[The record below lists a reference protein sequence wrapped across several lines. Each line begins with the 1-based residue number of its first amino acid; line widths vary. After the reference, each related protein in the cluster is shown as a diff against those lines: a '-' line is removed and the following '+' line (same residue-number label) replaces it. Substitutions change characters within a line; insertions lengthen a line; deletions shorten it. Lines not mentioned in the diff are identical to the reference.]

1 VPLPNLAGRSLLVI
15 NGTDD
20 PLYPAEK
27 QRRLIDFVRQ
37 MGAEITFDVV
47 EGGAHNV
54 RFWPEKAEEI
64 DTFIRSHR
72 RDPLPDHV
80 FWATDRTSCFNRA
93 FWVVVDE
100 LTPPDSNDHL
110 ELALLGDRPE
120 RLGGVEVRRQ
130 GNRIDVTSHG
140 VKRYRLLLS
149 PEEVDLDAEVV
160 VTTNGSESFR
170 GVVPPSLTTL
180 LDWAGRDMDRTMLF
194 AAELAIEV
202 PQAPAASGH

>member
-1 VPLPNLAGRSLLVI
+1 
-15 NGTDD
+15 
-20 PLYPAEK
+20 
-27 QRRLIDFVRQ
+27 VRQ
-37 MGAEITFDVV
+37 MGADITFEVV

-54 RFWPEKAEEI
+54 SWWPEKADEI
-64 DTFIRSHR
+64 EGFIRSHR
-72 RDPLPDHV
+72 RDPLPDYV

-100 LTPPDSNDHL
+100 LTPADSNDRL
-110 ELALLGDRPE
+110 ELALLGDRPD

-140 VKRYRLLLS
+140 VRRYRLLLS

-170 GVVPPSLTTL
+170 VVVPRSLTTL
-180 LDWAGRDMDRTMLF
+180 LDWAGRDMDRTLLF
-194 AAELAIEV
+194 AAELEIEV
-202 PQAPAASGH
+202 PPAAPASGH